1 MLPDNPHDSVSLPI
15 GLFSHNFQ
23 AYAHQQP
30 APTSQRPFLHAN
42 GIPCWTLLHD
52 VRMFCVSPLER
63 RQWSH
68 LAAACE
74 PMTPA
79 GERRALTLLLNACYQ
94 AATLLPGPSH
104 ADCEL
109 LPELNAPQQE
119 NLQLASSWCIS
130 QMRIIEC
137 AINGLS
143 SAIAAIGD

>member
-1 MLPDNPHDSVSLPI
+1 MLPDNPHDSVSLPL
-15 GLFSHNFQ
+15 GLFSQDFT

-30 APTSQRPFLHAN
+30 SWTSQQPFLHAN

-52 VRMFCVSPLER
+52 VRMFCASPLER

-94 AATLLPGPSH
+94 AATLLPAPNH
-104 ADCEL
+104 ADCTL
-109 LPELNAPQQE
+109 LPALKGPQQE
-119 NLQLASSWCIS
+119 HLQLALSWSIS

-137 AINGLS
+137 AIKGLS
-143 SAIAAIGD
+143 SAIASIK